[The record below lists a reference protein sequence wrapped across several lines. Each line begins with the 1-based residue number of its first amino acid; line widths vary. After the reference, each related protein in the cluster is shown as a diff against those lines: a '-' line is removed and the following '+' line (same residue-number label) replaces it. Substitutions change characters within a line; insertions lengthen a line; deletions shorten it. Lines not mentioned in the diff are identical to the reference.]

1 MLSSSVDELLKSEM
15 FKGTKAYGHSYDTGI
30 RLKPWYGFLYIAK
43 FATRD
48 KLKIGITSDL
58 EQRDQQLKNKTDK
71 QEPSQIIYCWSMPT
85 NEEIE
90 SKVKKLLFFFT
101 KRDGNESGRTEIF
114 FDIPLYPF
122 ILIVRLVILYIF
134 IKKRYISNLT
144 ENDLKMQT
152 ILESY
157 LDSLRIDSVKYGSV
171 TYHKIVQFESDK
183 RIAEIF
189 RVVNEL
195 NDIFVNYNEEGTKIA
210 GYYQA
215 DVQNEIDA
223 ARKITNSDEEWFKK
237 TPTKAAQRYTWIKKW
252 LETFTIMEDNVR
264 KPKKETVALTEDEKD
279 EKRRDTFVNGDLVTV
294 IYPKEEGEYA
304 GIWHARVISFKPK
317 GPNQSEDG
325 YFVEWLEKTPA
336 GTDWGNTTVPAKW
349 VRRDNIINRTLDI
362 LAIYK
367 ELELEPDIQITSTL
381 DGASINSA
389 TLSLGLNLKI

>member
-1 MLSSSVDELLKSEM
+1 MLSGSVDELINSEM
-15 FKGTKAYGHSYDTGI
+15 FKGSKAYGHSYDKGI

-43 FATRD
+43 FKTRD

-134 IKKRYISNLT
+134 IKKRYITNLT
-144 ENDLKMQT
+144 EKDLKTQT

-171 TYHKIVQFESDK
+171 TYNKIVQFESDK

-189 RVVNEL
+189 QVVNEL
-195 NDIFVNYNEEGTKIA
+195 NNIFVNYNEEGTTVNE
-210 GYYQA
+210 YLQSYVA
-215 DVQNEIDA
+215 DQISE
-223 ARKITNSDEEWFKK
+223 ARKVTNSDEEWFKRI
-237 TPTKAAQRYTWIKKW
+237 PSNTKQRYTWIKKW

-264 KPKKETVALTEDEKD
+264 KPKPETIALTDDEKD
-279 EKRRDTFVNGDLVTV
+279 EKRRDTFVKGDLVTV
-294 IYPKEEGEYA
+294 IYPEEEEYT
-304 GIWHARVISFKPK
+304 GTWHARIISFKPK
-317 GPNQSEDG
+317 GLNQLEDG
-325 YFVEWLEKTPA
+325 YFVEWLEKTPS
-336 GTDWGNTTVPAKW
+336 GKDWGNTTVPAKW
-349 VRRDNIINRTLDI
+349 IRRDDVINRTLDI
-362 LAIYK
+362 LEIYK
-367 ELELEPDIQITSTL
+367 ELELEPDIQITSSL
-381 DGASINSA
+381 DGASIN
-389 TLSLGLNLKI
+389 NLKI